1 MIQVPCGCRCRAD
14 ADSPSVFL
22 AAIGCMDIDP
32 KQDYC
37 YCHKHR
43 HLLDHRGFLEPP
55 KYNTRQGADPATG
68 LCTSVVANT
77 PQQHVLHGRNMDWN
91 IPPVLRKLVID
102 VEFQR
107 SNRTVFT
114 GTTIAGFVGVLNG
127 MTTGPEA
134 WSISMDARGKGA
146 PFLPF
151 EHGRPCTARACS
163 SRCYIRD

>member
-1 MIQVPCGCRCRAD
+1 
-14 ADSPSVFL
+14 
-22 AAIGCMDIDP
+22 MDIDP